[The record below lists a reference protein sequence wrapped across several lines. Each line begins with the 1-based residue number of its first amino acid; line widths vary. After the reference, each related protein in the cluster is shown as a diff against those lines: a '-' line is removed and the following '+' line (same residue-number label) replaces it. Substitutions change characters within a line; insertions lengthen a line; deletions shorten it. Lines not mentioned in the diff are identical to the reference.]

1 MSSRSQTVEN
11 PNLSEIVSRD
21 TSWLLESLAGDAEG
35 RNAARVNI
43 PETLIFRV

>member
-1 MSSRSQTVEN
+1 MSSRSLAVEG
-11 PNLSEIVSRD
+11 EIVSRD
-21 TSWLLESLAGDAEG
+21 TSWLLETLAGDAEG